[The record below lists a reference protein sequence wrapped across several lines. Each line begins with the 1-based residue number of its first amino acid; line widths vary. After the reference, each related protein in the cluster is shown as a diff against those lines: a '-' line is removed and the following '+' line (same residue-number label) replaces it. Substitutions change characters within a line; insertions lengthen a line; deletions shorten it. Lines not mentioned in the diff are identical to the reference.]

1 MRKAK
6 RGDGDGDVKRD
17 RKRRWEKG
25 VNRGGES
32 GREGEREGMREG
44 EEKEGG
50 KGEGMREGEEKEGGR
65 ERGRVKKM
73 KSRKREENTDDI
85 KCRLKRTLISKD
97 NKRNITYLSPITLT
111 SSLYPPS
118 SSPPPPP
125 LSLRIYASQQHRMS
139 YPDSSDFED
148 CDPYLLVKEYA
159 SSRTFSVLSF
169 LRNSPAGG

>member
-6 RGDGDGDVKRD
+6 RGEGDRDVKRE
-17 RKRRWEKG
+17 RKRRWKKG
-25 VNRGGES
+25 VNRGGEN
-32 GREGEREGMREG
+32 GREGER
-44 EEKEGG
+44 
-50 KGEGMREGEEKEGGR
+50 KGRREGGR
-65 ERGRVKKM
+65 ERGTVRKM

-125 LSLRIYASQQHRMS
+125 LSLRIYASQQHRVS